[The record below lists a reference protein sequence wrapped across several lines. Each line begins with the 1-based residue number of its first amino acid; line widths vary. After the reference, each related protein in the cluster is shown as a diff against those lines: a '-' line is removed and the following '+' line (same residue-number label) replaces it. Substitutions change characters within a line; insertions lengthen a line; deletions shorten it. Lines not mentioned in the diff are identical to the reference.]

1 MQDHRSTIADLSRV
15 IAWCSFASGALSGM
29 VMGLWS
35 FDGPVPVPSWIGDY
49 DSVARRLLRLG
60 HIAFFGLAM
69 LNLFLVR
76 HMPTLDLSNR
86 MGGFALGLMNFG
98 NIALPLTL
106 IAAAAYHPF
115 KYVLPIPATSISL
128 ALVLAAYGAWSQFR
142 SSRQTGRTQPGAKAN
157 ELYDR

>member
-15 IAWCSFASGALSGM
+15 IAWCSFAGGAFSGL

-76 HMPTLDLSNR
+76 HMPTLDLNNR
-86 MGGFALGLMNFG
+86 MGGLALGLMNFG
-98 NIALPLTL
+98 NIPGSLQNPKLP
-106 IAAAAYHPF
+106 
-115 KYVLPIPATSISL
+115 V
-128 ALVLAAYGAWSQFR
+128 
-142 SSRQTGRTQPGAKAN
+142 
-157 ELYDR
+157 